1 MNRPG
6 RKVIDLAQQKCKRQV
21 LDAFDRLER
30 EARQQRM
37 DQYREVRKKAKD
49 AM

>member
-6 RKVIDLAQQKCKRQV
+6 RKVIDLAQQKYKRQV